1 MKKIALLFYHLE
13 LYQIEDRIEKLIEKL
28 IEKGHSVKVF
38 IEEKEFLSLIEKDPQ
53 CFDIVITEMVF
64 QGMGDDFQFFGKRN
78 GLLDNCASLL
88 ADELDTRGF
97 TGKLVVY
104 TSWDHVDRLFSEVD
118 GNPRFAKVI
127 TASQGEEYFLEV
139 MEEILK

>member
-1 MKKIALLFYHLE
+1 MKNIALLFYHLE
-13 LYQIEDRIEKLIEKL
+13 LSQIEDRIEKL

-38 IEEKEFLSLIEKDPQ
+38 IEEKEFLSLIGKDPN
-53 CFDIVITEMVF
+53 CFDVVVTEMVF

-104 TSWDHVDRLFSEVD
+104 TSWNHVDRLFSKVD

-127 TASQGEEYFLEV
+127 TQADGEEYFLKAMDEV
-139 MEEILK
+139 LS

>member
-1 MKKIALLFYHLE
+1 MKNIALLFYHLE
-13 LYQIEDRIEKLIEKL
+13 LSQIEDRIEKL

-38 IEEKEFLSLIEKDPQ
+38 IEEKEFLSLIGKDPQ
-53 CFDIVITEMVF
+53 CFDIVITEMVL
-64 QGMGDDFQFFGKRN
+64 QGLESDFQFYGKRN

-104 TSWDHVDRLFSEVD
+104 TSWNHVDRLFSEVD
-118 GNPRFAKVI
+118 GNPRFAKLI
-127 TASQGEEYFLEV
+127 TQADGEEYFLKAMDEV
-139 MEEILK
+139 LA